1 MHTGGKYKMTD
12 EYDMNIEAQDLVDD
26 DASEPSIWGQKSD
39 IDWLGPA
46 TKVSEYDE
54 MLNADS
60 DCSCDMCPDEE
71 DTSELGI

>member
-1 MHTGGKYKMTD
+1 MTD

-26 DASEPSIWGQKSD
+26 VAAEPSIWGQKSD

-46 TKVSEYDE
+46 TRVSEYDE
-54 MLNADS
+54 MLNAD
-60 DCSCDMCPDEE
+60 CEGCDLTLDEE